1 MIDHTCNKNLIMIY
15 SDRGGKV
22 PFKARRWTWAPTA
35 TMIVTEVTIKKY
47 PYGDALGYMD
57 RGNPS
62 PEIKPITCAGCFQW
76 REVE

>member
-1 MIDHTCNKNLIMIY
+1 
-15 SDRGGKV
+15 
-22 PFKARRWTWAPTA
+22 
-35 TMIVTEVTIKKY
+35 MIVTEVTIKKY